1 MKTKVT
7 ENLIDLNGYD
17 LGKSQYSKGK
27 NLRKTSKNNYLRT
40 KGNDES
46 GFLSKTNMAY
56 NESDSESKGEKNRSN
71 QKKKGK
77 GKIKSKRV

>member
-1 MKTKVT
+1 MKTKVA
-7 ENLIDLNGYD
+7 EFLKDLNGYD
-17 LGKSQYSKGK
+17 VGKSHFGKGK

-40 KGNDES
+40 KGNDDS
-46 GFLSKTNMAY
+46 GFLSKTNMTY
-56 NESDSESKGEKNRSN
+56 NESDSESKGEKNKSN